1 MTKRTLILLKIV
13 AWAGCLTPWAILV
26 SDAITNRLGPDP
38 IKAIIHST
46 GVSTLYLLMISLSIT
61 PLRRLSPR
69 LSWLIKFRRLFGLFA
84 FFYASMHLMTY
95 LGGYAYFKPAL
106 VVQDVLKRKFIIAGM
121 SAWLL
126 MVPLAITS
134 TTGWIRRLGGKR
146 WNLLH
151 KLAYASVWLGIL
163 HYWWQVKPG
172 VFTPASDTAILAA
185 IFLARPLTTWW
196 ANRRQ
201 AQLNTAKA

>member
-26 SDAITNRLGPDP
+26 SDALTNRLGPDGT
-38 IKAIIHST
+38 KAIIHST

-69 LSWLIKFRRLFGLFA
+69 LNWLIKFRRLFGLFA
-84 FFYASMHLMTY
+84 FFYACLHLLTY
-95 LGGYAYFKPAL
+95 VGGYSLFNPGIIL
-106 VVQDVLKRKFIIAGM
+106 EDVTKRKFIIAGM
-121 SAWLL
+121 TAWLL

-134 TTGWIRRLGGKR
+134 TTGWIRRLGGTR

-151 KLAYASVWLGIL
+151 KLAYVSVCLGIL

-185 IFLARPLTTWW
+185 IFLADP
-196 ANRRQ
+196 
-201 AQLNTAKA
+201 